1 MPSAIDVAN
10 YFLATLGAQAESDL
24 TPMKLQKLC
33 AYSQALALALLDR
46 PIFAETIEAWTYGP
60 VIPDVYKQ
68 FINYS
73 RHVIPHQGLSEQYAR
88 IPFSDEEKFVLELCK
103 NYYGIF
109 SASELSS
116 RSHRDFPGQFG
127 SKKAIEND
135 AIKTAFADCP
145 LVRKLKMEAA
155 PRPYNEATDKL
166 VSEQDIWDA
175 LAI

>member
-1 MPSAIDVAN
+1 MPTAIDVAN
-10 YFLATLGAQAESDL
+10 YFLATLGAQPESDL

-46 PIFAETIEAWTYGP
+46 PIFAEKIEAWPYGP
-60 VIPDVYKQ
+60 VIPTVYRQ
-68 FINYS
+68 FSEYS
-73 RHVIPHQGLSEQYAR
+73 RRIIPRQGLSGEHAR
-88 IPFSDEEKFVLELCK
+88 APFSDEEKFVLELCK

-109 SASELSS
+109 SASELSN

-127 SKKAIEND
+127 SKKIIEND
-135 AIKTAFADCP
+135 AIKKAFMSSP
-145 LVRKLKMEAA
+145 LVRKIRTQAV
-155 PRPYNEATDKL
+155 PRPYNEETDRL